1 MEVGCCSLCA
11 VPVAFR
17 RGGVQH
23 CVILRK
29 EELRASALNFKEVTT
44 GFGSCF
50 FFSFF
55 GSWALKTLVWFGFS
69 LSAQLLVTV
78 NCGGG
83 FGS

>member
-44 GFGSCF
+44 VLWELLF
-50 FFSFF
+50 FFLFLAA
-55 GSWALKTLVWFGFS
+55 GL
-69 LSAQLLVTV
+69 
-78 NCGGG
+78 
-83 FGS
+83 